1 MLEAISRSAFERD
14 VGRLDHR
21 TASKF
26 GWKVV
31 KVEYPV
37 LDVIFEHPTAAP
49 LRLRMTCDDW
59 DELPPSI
66 ELLDAAGSHLAAA
79 PPNVGNVFHPG
90 PHRHTGRPFVCMRG
104 TREYH
109 THESHLT
116 DYWSNYRGKSG
127 MDLLGILSQLWR
139 AWKRAV
145 R

>member
-1 MLEAISRSAFERD
+1 MLEVISRAAFERD
-14 VGRLDHR
+14 VGRLDRR
-21 TASKF
+21 TAGKF

-31 KVEYPV
+31 TAEFPI
-37 LDVIFEHPTAAP
+37 LDVIFEHASAAP
-49 LRLRMTCDDW
+49 LRLRLTCDDW

-66 ELLDAAGSHLAAA
+66 AILDATGNHLASP
-79 PPNVGNVFHPG
+79 PPNVGSVFHPG

-104 TREYH
+104 AREFH
-109 THESHLT
+109 THESHET
-116 DYWSNYRGKSG
+116 DHWSNYRGKSG